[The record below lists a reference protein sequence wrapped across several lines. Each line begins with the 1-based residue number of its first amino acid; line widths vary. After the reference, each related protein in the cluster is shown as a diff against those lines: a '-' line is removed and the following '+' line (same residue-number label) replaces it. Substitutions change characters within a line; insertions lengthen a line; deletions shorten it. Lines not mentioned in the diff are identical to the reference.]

1 MANTFSKEERV
12 AFEDILEGFND
23 SMVISRN
30 IATYGTDG
38 RLMERT
44 NDTIWRPMP
53 YILASQDRT
62 VGSAVTA
69 QDVKQLAVPS
79 TLGFKKNVTWNLD
92 AMELRDMLQE
102 KRLGTAAY
110 QRLASDVNTA
120 VKDVASMQ
128 GTLAVPI
135 VGAAGDYNDVALAES
150 LMNETG
156 VMSESRYLALGTRD
170 YNGMAGDLAGRAN
183 MQTGKTATAYE
194 RSFIGPVA
202 GFETY
207 KMDSGK
213 ALAATTATVTVAT
226 NGAQARY
233 VPKSSESTVA
243 GEINVDNRYQTV
255 TTNTTT
261 GVAVGSAFTIA
272 GVQAVHHITKEPT
285 GRLKTFRVIS
295 ITNGTSMV
303 ISPPII
309 GANSTPTDAEVA
321 YKNAEIVSTSATAA
335 IVWLNAVA
343 TQLNPFWHK
352 DSIELLPG
360 RYAVPTNEGVDVMRG
375 TIDQGLEVVM
385 SKKFDNSTFTS
396 LYTLDVLFGVVN
408 TNPEMNGVLFFG
420 QS

>member
-1 MANTFSKEERV
+1 MANNFSKEERV
-12 AFEDILEGFND
+12 AFEEILEGFND

-53 YILASQDRT
+53 YILSSQDRT
-62 VGSAVTA
+62 IGTAVTA

-79 TLGFKKNVTWNLD
+79 TLGFKKNVTWELD

-110 QRLASDVNTA
+110 QRLASDVNTS
-120 VKDVASMQ
+120 VKNVASMQ

-150 LMNETG
+150 LMTETG
-156 VMSESRYLALGTRD
+156 VMGEDRYLALGTRD

-213 ALAATTATVTVAT
+213 ALAATTATVTIAT

-233 VPKSSESTVA
+233 VPKAAESTVA

-309 GANSTPTDAEVA
+309 GANSSPTAAEVA
-321 YKNAEIVSTSATAA
+321 YKNAEIVTTSGTAA
-335 IVWLNAVA
+335 IVWLNGAA

-360 RYAVPTNEGVDVMRG
+360 RYAVPTDQGVDVMRG

-385 SKKFDNSTFTS
+385 SKKFDNSKFTS

-408 TNPEMNGVLFFG
+408 TQPEMNGVLFFN